1 MPRTGLTCEEFVNL
15 KLRPPAS
22 ADPAFHSAAETM
34 AAELFPMTL
43 LQASAHL
50 RGRGYDSRP
59 EMLELLVRNKV
70 VNPTRPDAWSQ
81 LDVDAA
87 ADHFEDGSIYTPYA
101 AMCQTLGCGYA
112 DFLRPLREAAEIASA
127 KYRRRIPEDDQLF
140 VMHRVPPRGVT
151 GSDGSP
157 SIQPAVLS
165 FTLCDD
171 IQERLERGEE
181 V

>member
-87 ADHFEDGSIYTPYA
+87 ADHFEDCSIYTPYA

-127 KYRRRIPEDDQLF
+127 KYRPLWYRATAMASSSKSVANICTLRF
-140 VMHRVPPRGVT
+140 FFFCSMYSWMVMAR
-151 GSDGSP
+151 
-157 SIQPAVLS
+157 
-165 FTLCDD
+165 
-171 IQERLERGEE
+171 E
-181 V
+181 